1 MSHMAPDL
9 AQYLPGA
16 LEILGHLTIVIA
28 PVELY
33 EAVYDRA
40 THVLTIDPSTAD
52 VGATIAAMLADI
64 VDGPVERQF
73 VSLAGGGAATAA
85 ALIPRQAEDE
95 HERGGARLR
104 VVRDAEASPL
114 G

>member
-40 THVLTIDPSTAD
+40 THVLRIDPSAD
-52 VGATIAAMLADI
+52 VAATIAAMLADI

-95 HERGGARLR
+95 HEREGARLR
-104 VVRDAEASPL
+104 LVTECGEPANL
-114 G
+114 